1 MKTGSNAEMP
11 ASLSRVMTSPG
22 TRGTS
27 GGKMK
32 ILSGLNLRN
41 PAANGCVP
49 FCSAMTVAM
58 LFILSASVWGQ
69 SQKDQVCQGGY
80 GGGCG
85 TAPSRRNEPRQ
96 PSARDLE
103 IERHN
108 QGIHTYNAAL
118 DAYRRGDYATAL
130 DLYQQALAILPR
142 DRDCLAAIP
151 RTRGVMA
158 YKKGDYAAALDYY
171 QQALAFQPRD
181 KSLLNSVA
189 SIHGMMAAQQGDAA
203 WNRKDF
209 AAALAFYQQAFAYY
223 PDNAWRDNI
232 ANARRALDN
241 QDATA
246 KIQGVVN
253 SFPKPDAKTSAAGN
267 LSFDD
272 FGDSAP
278 GGTKKGLFGTN
289 ISDPK
294 IVERATGKVGT
305 DTKAGD
311 QLLSAAKTAEH
322 GGDLTA
328 NYDRGT
334 ATATGSLVFPK
345 PGVDLSTYS
354 ERAKKDPQVIS
365 MLKELDSLQARRSE
379 LEHERVEAHARTP
392 SVFMEHERDEMVK
405 ERNASVDKA
414 AMRKA
419 TKKLDTLEAEYQ
431 LNVAVISYKTQEIE
445 KRHRE
450 IDTEVEAPKA
460 K

>member
-1 MKTGSNAEMP
+1 MKTWTGS
-11 ASLSRVMTSPG
+11 
-22 TRGTS
+22 
-27 GGKMK
+27 
-32 ILSGLNLRN
+32 NLRN
-41 PAANGCVP
+41 PAADGCVC
-49 FCSAMTVAM
+49 FCNAMAVAI
-58 LFILSASVWGQ
+58 LFVFVFASASASPVWGQ

-96 PSARDLE
+96 PTARDLE

-108 QGIHTYNAAL
+108 QGIHDYNAAL

-151 RTRGVMA
+151 RTRGLMA
-158 YKKGDYAAALDYY
+158 YKKGDYATALDYY
-171 QQALAFQPRD
+171 QQALAVLPHDRY
-181 KSLLNSVA
+181 LLNAVA
-189 SIHGMMAAQQGDAA
+189 EIHGVIAAQQGEAA
-203 WNRKDF
+203 WNRKDT

-223 PDNAWRDNI
+223 PDNKWRENIEALKREQDNK
-232 ANARRALDN
+232 NA
-241 QDATA
+241 TT
-246 KIQGVVN
+246 KIQGIVD
-253 SFPKPDAKTSAAGN
+253 SFPKADAPAAKSGN

-272 FGDSAP
+272 FGDSAS

-289 ISDPK
+289 VSDPK
-294 IVERATGKVGT
+294 IVERATGTVGT

-322 GGDLTA
+322 GGDLTP
-328 NYDRGT
+328 NYDAGT
-334 ATATGSLVFPK
+334 AKAAGSLVFPK
-345 PGVDLSTYS
+345 AGVDLSKYS

-365 MLKELDSLQARRSE
+365 MLQELDSLQARRSE
-379 LEHERVEAHARTP
+379 LER
-392 SVFMEHERDEMVK
+392 ERDELVK
-405 ERNASVDKA
+405 DRNASVNKA

-419 TKKLDTLEAEYQ
+419 TAKLDKLEAEYQ
-431 LNVAVISYKTQEIE
+431 LNVAVISQKTQDLE

-450 IDTEVEAPKA
+450 IDTEVEAPKT